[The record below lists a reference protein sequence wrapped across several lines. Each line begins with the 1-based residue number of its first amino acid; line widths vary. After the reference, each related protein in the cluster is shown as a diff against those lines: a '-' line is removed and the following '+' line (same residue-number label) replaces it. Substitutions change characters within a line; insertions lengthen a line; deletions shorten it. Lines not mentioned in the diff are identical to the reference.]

1 MKVIVKRPFFDN
13 NGLHRVDDV
22 VDVEVFDAN
31 LMEVIEEE
39 KKPIAKKVS
48 KKD

>member
-13 NGLHRVDDV
+13 NGLHKVDEV

-39 KKPIAKKVS
+39 KKPIIKKG